1 MKTSKTDSFTPAEL
15 AIVENNSDE
24 DEGEHEIQQFITM
37 NNQNSTTNNNTTS
50 SSNNNTTVENSASTN
65 AELKSHVHLP
75 SQEEIADML
84 LVEKRKALLAK
95 LSSL

>member
-37 NNQNSTTNNNTTS
+37 NNQNTTTNTTS
-50 SSNNNTTVENSASTN
+50 SSTNNTTVENSASTN

>member
-37 NNQNSTTNNNTTS
+37 NNQNTTNNTTS
-50 SSNNNTTVENSASTN
+50 SSINITTVENSASTN